1 MNEIYTKKIKHFIFK
16 RMIISYHIKNEIINV
31 STNSQSIQM
40 KKKINSLLSLNTFIF
55 YNKTNFIINLQVI

>member
-1 MNEIYTKKIKHFIFK
+1 MNEINKKKIKHFIFK
-16 RMIISYHIKNEIINV
+16 RMIISYHIKTEIINV

-40 KKKINSLLSLNTFIF
+40 KQKLILSLNTFIF